1 MAFGSVRGIEQSQ
14 RWQKAMRFMKSLVG
28 ANRLVTYF
36 TLAVLAG
43 CASTS
48 VTNRQQV
55 VTGSLPRPGQIW
67 VYPFAAT
74 PADIPPE
81 SSLYGQAPPT
91 TQPQTAEEIAEGQKL
106 AAAIASQLVAQIQG
120 MGMLAAVGSSATR
133 PQLNDLV
140 IEGSILS
147 VQEGNAA
154 ERFAIGFKAGHSE
167 MKAAVEGF
175 QMTAVGLRKLGSG
188 DVGSTGNK
196 TPGAAVG
203 LAVFLATK
211 NPAGLIIST
220 GMKAY
225 GEASGSNTIQ
235 GRAIAIAKE
244 VAAALKTR
252 FQEQGWIAP

>member
-1 MAFGSVRGIEQSQ
+1 M
-14 RWQKAMRFMKSLVG
+14 KFMKMHCAAKQCVISLIV
-28 ANRLVTYF
+28 
-36 TLAVLAG
+36 LALAAG
-43 CASTS
+43 CASTA

-55 VTGSLPRPGQIW
+55 VTGSLPRPGQVW

-74 PADIPPE
+74 PADVPPE
-81 SSLYGQAPPT
+81 SSLYGQAPSDT
-91 TQPQTAEEIAEGQKL
+91 SPQTAEEIAEGQKL
-106 AAAIASQLVAQIQG
+106 AMAIASQLVVQIQA
-120 MGMLAAVGSSATR
+120 MGMPAAVGSAATR

-147 VQEGNAA
+147 IQQGSAA
-154 ERFAIGFKAGHSE
+154 ERVAIGFRAGQSE
-167 MKAAVEGF
+167 MKVAVEGF
-175 QMTAVGLRKLGSG
+175 QMTALGLRKLGSG
-188 DVGSTGNK
+188 DVNSTGNK

-235 GRAIAIAKE
+235 GRATAIAKE
-244 VAAALKTR
+244 VGDALKAR
-252 FQEQGWIAP
+252 FQDQGWI